1 MKAGIAFEMPAFLL
15 PVGPSARPPVY

>member
-1 MKAGIAFEMPAFLL
+1 MKAGIAIEMPAFLL